1 MVVNLGIGYSI
12 CTTGI
17 TITEVAHY
25 VMVCILGCVGKLDS
39 CSRLLWAN
47 RILRGLLWTPGLG
60 LKTQSLN
67 WNHFMLKIF
76 RISPCRA
83 TATAVCFM
91 NRKSCHFAL
100 CFVYRIGLP
109 CPTNYAS
116 SISEGPLSHLI
127 FLTLSILYI
136 LLCVCCLRRS
146 STKRG

>member
-109 CPTNYAS
+109 
-116 SISEGPLSHLI
+116 LSNK
-127 FLTLSILYI
+127 
-136 LLCVCCLRRS
+136 LCVFNFWRASVTFDFLDSVYFVYPPLCLLFEEEQY
-146 STKRG
+146 

>member
-1 MVVNLGIGYSI
+1 MYNRNNHHRS
-12 CTTGI
+12 CTLCDGVYLRLCREI
-17 TITEVAHY
+17 
-25 VMVCILGCVGKLDS
+25 
-39 CSRLLWAN
+39 RLLQQITLSKQNFKGPFMDTRTGA
-47 RILRGLLWTPGLG
+47 
-60 LKTQSLN
+60 QSLN

-91 NRKSCHFAL
+91 NRKSCQFAL

-146 STKRG
+146 STKRGQQGLVCRH